1 VGNSRKEYRKI
12 VKDFIEL
19 GLDISVYGADW
30 EGIIP
35 VSYLKG
41 QYIDNHRLHLYYS
54 NCGVVLNDHW
64 ESMKRYGFISNRLF
78 DAAACGAMI
87 LTDYVKGVEDI
98 FGNNVLIYKEQN
110 EIVPLLEG
118 FESNYDFREN
128 ISSNLSKL
136 VRGKHSFK
144 ERTATI
150 LKDLRASCEYIQI
163 LEII

>member
-35 VSYLKG
+35 DSCLKG
-41 QYIDNHRLHLYYS
+41 QYIENKKLCFYYS
-54 NCGVVLNDHW
+54 NCGLALNDHW
-64 ESMKRYGFISNRLF
+64 ESMKKHGFISNRLF

-87 LTDYVKGVEDI
+87 LTDYVQGIEDI
-98 FGNNVLIYKEQN
+98 FGKNVLTYKEKN

-118 FESNYDFREN
+118 FESNYDFRET
-128 ISSNLSKL
+128 ISSNLPKL
-136 VRGKHSFK
+136 VGDKHTFK

-150 LKDLRASCEYIQI
+150 LKDLKAS
-163 LEII
+163 